1 MKEELIVIMIVI
13 ELRKASRNGASQ
25 CYAGQED
32 RKETQ
37 MGEGKPRIGTDRN
50 FYANGVELQSPVSRS
65 ARGAR
70 QGEMA
75 HPPSPKVCGV
85 TGKAQRHKGTKVGAC
100 GANLELGIGRQK
112 PKTRRQISLTTSHWS
127 LITNKA
133 VEPTADA
140 GRFPTSAGS
149 AFSR

>member
-1 MKEELIVIMIVI
+1 MKEELIVIMIVILIVI

-32 RKETQ
+32 CKETQ
-37 MGEGKPRIGTDRN
+37 MGEGKPRIARMGTDRN

-75 HPPSPKVCGV
+75 HPPSPKVYGV
-85 TGKAQRHKGTKVGAC
+85 TGKAQGHKGRR
-100 GANLELGIGRQK
+100 LRSQLGIGNWEAETKNQK
-112 PKTRRQISLTTSHWS
+112 TNLTNH
-127 LITNKA
+127 
-133 VEPTADA
+133 
-140 GRFPTSAGS
+140 
-149 AFSR
+149 